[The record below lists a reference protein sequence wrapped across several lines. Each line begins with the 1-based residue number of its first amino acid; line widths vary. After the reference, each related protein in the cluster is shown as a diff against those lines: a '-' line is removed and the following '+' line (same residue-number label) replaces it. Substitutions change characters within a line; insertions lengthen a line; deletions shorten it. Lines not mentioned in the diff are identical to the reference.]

1 MKKLIIALCAT
12 VIACAFSVCASA
24 APSRL
29 CDDAGLL
36 EDYEYENI
44 LEKLNEVSEKQGM
57 DIVIYTVDEFDYN
70 YADVEQAATETYEA
84 SGYNV
89 DGVMLYISMAQR
101 DWYLLT
107 SGYGITAFTDAGL
120 DYIAEDFLYYLSDG
134 YYELAFESFISNAD
148 DFISAARAGTP
159 YDYDS
164 MPKEPFSPVS
174 SLVISLVIGF
184 IIALIVTG
192 MWKGQLKSVAFNT
205 RAQNYMKPGSLN
217 VTGSRELFLYRS
229 LNRTERPRDTGSGGG
244 GGSTT
249 HSSSS
254 GRSYGGRG
262 GKF

>member
-1 MKKLIIALCAT
+1 MKKLILALCAT
-12 VIACAFSVCASA
+12 VIACTFSVYSSA

-29 CDDAGLL
+29 RDNAGLL
-36 EDYEYENI
+36 EDYEYDNI
-44 LEKLNEVSEKQGM
+44 LGRLDEVSEKQGM
-57 DIVIYTVDEFDYN
+57 DIVIYTTDEFDSEY
-70 YADVEQAATETYEA
+70 YSVEQAATETYEA

-89 DGVMLYISMAQR
+89 DGIMLYISMAER

-107 SGYGITAFTDAGL
+107 SGYGITAFTDAGI
-120 DYIAEDFLYYLSDG
+120 DYMAEDFLYYLSDG
-134 YYELAFESFISNAD
+134 CYELAFESFISNAD

-159 YDYDS
+159 YDYGS

-192 MWKGQLKSVAFNT
+192 RWKGQLRSVAFNSK
-205 RAQNYMKPGSLN
+205 AHNYMKPGSLN
-217 VTGSRELFLYRS
+217 VTAARDLFLYRS
-229 LNRTERPRDTGSGGG
+229 LNRIERPRDTGSR

-249 HSSSS
+249 HRSSS